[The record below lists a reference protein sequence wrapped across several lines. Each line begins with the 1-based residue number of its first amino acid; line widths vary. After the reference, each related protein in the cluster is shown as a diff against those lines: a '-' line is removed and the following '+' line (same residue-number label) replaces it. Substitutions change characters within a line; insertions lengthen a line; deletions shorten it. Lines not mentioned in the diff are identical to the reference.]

1 MEDQGGGSVRIE
13 KLTDS
18 NFYVWKQKIQLLLAL
33 KDVSEHVTER
43 EHPGVPESDEHKQW
57 LRSDNKAKAIIG
69 LSLSDEHLEHVRD
82 CESAMDMWETILNVF
97 ERHTLLN
104 KLAPRRHF

>member
-18 NFYVWKQKIQLLLAL
+18 NFYVWKQKIQILLAL

-43 EHPGVPESDEHKQW
+43 EDPGVPNSDEHKQW
-57 LRSDNKAKAIIG
+57 LRSENKAKAIIG
-69 LSLSDEHLEHVRD
+69 LYRGRQKVAKVGARAKSLV
-82 CESAMDMWETILNVF
+82 VF
-97 ERHTLLN
+97 LY
-104 KLAPRRHF
+104 

>member
-1 MEDQGGGSVRIE
+1 MEDQGGSSVRIE

-43 EHPGVPESDEHKQW
+43 EHPGVPNSDEHKQ
-57 LRSDNKAKAIIG
+57 
-69 LSLSDEHLEHVRD
+69 
-82 CESAMDMWETILNVF
+82 
-97 ERHTLLN
+97 
-104 KLAPRRHF
+104 